1 MLQVKDG
8 KHNTKNEGNEA
19 TNGLGKRKKND
30 GQKIQQTG
38 EE

>member
-8 KHNTKNEGNEA
+8 KLNTKLEDNEA
-19 TNGLGKRKKND
+19 TNDWEKKEKND